1 MNCRFCNF
9 LTKLQIFCE
18 CQRTEFDVEKKSM
31 ISSMKP
37 LYLKKFAR
45 TRPRKKR
52 ELATCILGESLT
64 LGSPNRNF

>member
-1 MNCRFCNF
+1 MNYRFFNF
-9 LTKLQIFCE
+9 LTKLQIFCG
-18 CQRTEFDVEKKSM
+18 CQRTEFEKKSM

-45 TRPRKKR
+45 TRPRKKG
-52 ELATCILGESLT
+52 ELATYILGESLT